1 MTYGADWRFPRGIN
15 PRWQRHSLID
25 TGMPT
30 KQQMAMELCE
40 HLLESLADL
49 RKATR
54 ATEVTTRR
62 ALRIV
67 EAGGDVAAGLAVAA
81 PSATRQNMND
91 APRGC
96 REGTSRRE
104 APGLRRRARRGDD
117 HRRAGQSV
125 RVLAPARPRGMPG
138 RPGSEL
144 RWRAE
149 RSMRPTL
156 RNIFVGASFEGRHGG
171 IALCGTGGSGPLAP
185 EWANTSGKGSDT
197 PPEPTR
203 LAGCRRLRPVGC
215 RLVPSSSLVRSLQVD
230 WRRSVAVRSSD
241 SRG

>member
-1 MTYGADWRFPRGIN
+1 MTYGADWRIPRGIN

-91 APRGC
+91 ALEAVEKTRHDVRLLVFAAGLD
-96 REGTSRRE
+96 EGMTIGELGRAFGFSRQLASRYARE
-104 APGLRRRARRGDD
+104 ARQRTEVAR
-117 HRRAGQSV
+117 
-125 RVLAPARPRGMPG
+125 
-138 RPGSEL
+138 
-144 RWRAE
+144 
-149 RSMRPTL
+149 
-156 RNIFVGASFEGRHGG
+156 
-171 IALCGTGGSGPLAP
+171 
-185 EWANTSGKGSDT
+185 
-197 PPEPTR
+197 
-203 LAGCRRLRPVGC
+203 
-215 RLVPSSSLVRSLQVD
+215 
-230 WRRSVAVRSSD
+230 
-241 SRG
+241 